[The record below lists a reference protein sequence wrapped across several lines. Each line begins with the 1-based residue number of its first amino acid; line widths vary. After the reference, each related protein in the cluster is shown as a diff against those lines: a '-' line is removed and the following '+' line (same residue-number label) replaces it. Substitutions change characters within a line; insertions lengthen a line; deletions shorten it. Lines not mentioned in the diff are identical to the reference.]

1 MSLPYFIRAINP
13 EAGIVVIWI
22 ISVII
27 FLLLNSGFFSTH
39 RSKGKKIAEQ
49 TESTFKK
56 LDFDKRSKSLA
67 LTKQWSEYLNNFPIF
82 RLTPEKRSN
91 LVDKLKIYNQEK
103 MTDISVEEL
112 HVKKWKLFVLL
123 IVVALLF
130 FLIVGPS
137 IFSLLFLAI
146 ILGIATLGIDY
157 LVERK
162 LLKFTQIDFKNFD
175 TEFYN
180 FYCVFISQYNRLGTK
195 VDLNSVLQN
204 FSDICSENM
213 MGFCTYFRIDLGRGP
228 DYALRE
234 LRSRYSKKQEVQ
246 EFCTLA
252 EMVTNGNQQARVMA
266 DTLLNK
272 MEQKAKE
279 RREKELNKLKSD
291 ITFRMGFVLVFD
303 FILIFAVFIKSML
316 T

>member
-1 MSLPYFIRAINP
+1 MTLPYFIRAINP
-13 EAGIVVIWI
+13 EAGVVVVWI
-22 ISVII
+22 GSVAG
-27 FLLLNSGFFSTH
+27 FLLMNSGFFSTH
-39 RSKGKKIAEQ
+39 KSKGKKIAEQ
-49 TESTFKK
+49 TDATFKK

-82 RLTPEKRSN
+82 RLTPEKRSS
-91 LVDKLKIYNQEK
+91 LIDKLKIYNQEK

-112 HVKKWKLFVLL
+112 HIRKWKLFVL
-123 IVVALLF
+123 IVALFLVL
-130 FLIVGPS
+130 FLIGGPS
-137 IFSLLFLAI
+137 IFSLLFMVI
-146 ILGIATLGIDY
+146 MLGLMTFVIDY
-157 LVERK
+157 LVEKK
-162 LLKFTQIDFKNFD
+162 LLKFTQIDFEGFD

-204 FSDICSENM
+204 FSDICSEDM
-213 MGFCTYFRIDLGRGP
+213 MSFCTYFRIDLGRGP

-279 RREKELNKLKSD
+279 RREKELDRLKRA
-291 ITFRMGFVLVFD
+291 ITMQMTAVLIFD
-303 FILIFAVFIKSML
+303 FILIFAIFVKSMFQ
-316 T
+316 

>member
-1 MSLPYFIRAINP
+1 MNLPYFIRAINP
-13 EAGIVVIWI
+13 EVGIVIIWVL
-22 ISVII
+22 SVSG
-27 FLLLNSGFFSTH
+27 FLLLDSGFFSTH
-39 RSKGKKIAEQ
+39 KSKGKRIAEQ
-49 TESTFKK
+49 TDSTFKK

-67 LTKQWSEYLNNFPIF
+67 LTKQWSEYLNNFPLF

-91 LVDKLKIYNQEK
+91 LIDKLKIYNQEK

-112 HVKKWKLFVLL
+112 HVRKWKFFLL
-123 IVVALLF
+123 TIVIALLF
-130 FLIVGPS
+130 LLVAGLSVFSVFTLIVIVGV
-137 IFSLLFLAI
+137 
-146 ILGIATLGIDY
+146 ATFFIDY
-157 LVERK
+157 FVEK
-162 LLKFTQIDFKNFD
+162 QLMKFTQIDFEDFD
-175 TEFYN
+175 KEFYN

-204 FSDICSENM
+204 FSDICSEDM

-234 LRSRYSKKQEVQ
+234 LRSRYSKKQDVQ

-279 RREKELNKLKSD
+279 KREKELTKLKSN
-291 ITFRMGFVLVFD
+291 ITMQMSAVLIFVFM
-303 FILIFAVFIKSML
+303 LIFAVFVKSMFN
-316 T
+316 